1 MSLLKLKQQKY
12 KNPNKYIIKNNKF
25 IRDFDKLYKNI
36 DDPWN
41 QKKNFEFSE
50 QFIFC
55 ISGLLNRI
63 NENKTK
69 ISVLDIG
76 AGSGILKKYLN
87 KDFKYIGTDIYK
99 NKNKNKNVIFD
110 DIRVLNKSFI
120 NKYDLIF
127 CLKTIYYVSDD
138 IKIVLNNFK
147 RYLKKNGLLIISYN
161 LKKNSYS
168 NKFLTDSKLKNLL
181 NNNFKELFTIEINRE
196 KYLRNNGEKMS
207 IFIFS
212 K

>member
-1 MSLLKLKQQKY
+1 M
-12 KNPNKYIIKNNKF
+12 
-25 IRDFDKLYKNI
+25 YKNI
-36 DDPWN
+36 NDPWD

-63 NENKTK
+63 NKNKKK
-69 ISVLDIG
+69 ISVLDVG

-87 KDFKYIGTDIYK
+87 KNFKYTGTDIYK
-99 NKNKNKNVIFD
+99 NKSKNVIFD
-110 DIRVLNKSFI
+110 DIRVLNNSFI

-138 IKIVLNNFK
+138 IKIVLHNFRK
-147 RYLKKNGLLIISYN
+147 YLKKNGLLIISYN

-168 NKFLTDSKLKNLL
+168 NKFLTDLKLKNLL
-181 NNNFKELFTIEINRE
+181 DNNFKELFTLEINRE
-196 KYLRNNGEKMS
+196 KYLKKDGEKVS

>member
-1 MSLLKLKQQKY
+1 MSLLKLKYQKY

-63 NENKTK
+63 NKNKKK

-87 KDFKYIGTDIYK
+87 KNFKYTGTDIF
-99 NKNKNKNVIFD
+99 KNKNKNVIFD
-110 DIRVLNKSFI
+110 DIRVLNNSFI

-138 IKIVLNNFK
+138 IKVVLNNFK
-147 RYLKKNGLLIISYN
+147 KYLKKNGLLVISYN
-161 LKKNSYS
+161 LKKKSYS
-168 NKFLTDSKLKNLL
+168 NKFLTDLKLKKLL
-181 NNNFKELFTIEINRE
+181 NYDFKELFTLEINRE
-196 KYLRNNGEKMS
+196 KYLKNDGEKMS

>member
-1 MSLLKLKQQKY
+1 MSLLKLKYQKY
-12 KNPNKYIIKNNKF
+12 KNPNKYIIKHNKF
-25 IRDFDKLYKNI
+25 VRDFDKLYKNI
-36 DDPWN
+36 NDPWD

-50 QFIFC
+50 QFVFC

-63 NENKTK
+63 NKNKKK
-69 ISVLDIG
+69 ISVLDVG

-87 KDFKYIGTDIYK
+87 KNFKYTGTDIYK
-99 NKNKNKNVIFD
+99 NKSKNVIFD
-110 DIRVLNKSFI
+110 DIRVLNNSFI

-138 IKIVLNNFK
+138 IKIVLHNFRK
-147 RYLKKNGLLIISYN
+147 YLKKNGLLIISYN

-168 NKFLTDSKLKNLL
+168 NKFLTDLKLKNLL
-181 NNNFKELFTIEINRE
+181 DNNFKELFTLEINRE
-196 KYLRNNGEKMS
+196 KYLKKDGEKVS

>member
-1 MSLLKLKQQKY
+1 MSLLKLKYQKY
-12 KNPNKYIIKNNKF
+12 KNPNKYIIKHNKF
-25 IRDFDKLYKNI
+25 VRDFDKLYKNI
-36 DDPWN
+36 NDPWDH
-41 QKKNFEFSE
+41 KKNFEFSE

-63 NENKTK
+63 NKNKKK
-69 ISVLDIG
+69 ISVLDVG

-87 KDFKYIGTDIYK
+87 KNFKYTGTDIYK
-99 NKNKNKNVIFD
+99 NKSKNVIFD
-110 DIRVLNKSFI
+110 DIRVLNNSFI

-138 IKIVLNNFK
+138 IKIVLHNFRK
-147 RYLKKNGLLIISYN
+147 YLKKNGLLIISYN

-168 NKFLTDSKLKNLL
+168 NKFLTDLKLKNLL
-181 NNNFKELFTIEINRE
+181 DNNFKELFTLEINRE
-196 KYLRNNGEKMS
+196 KYLKKDGEKVS

>member
-1 MSLLKLKQQKY
+1 MSLLKLKYQKY

-25 IRDFDKLYKNI
+25 VRDFDKLYKNI
-36 DDPWN
+36 NDPWD

-63 NENKTK
+63 NKNKKK
-69 ISVLDIG
+69 ISVLDVG

-87 KDFKYIGTDIYK
+87 KNFKYTGTDIYK
-99 NKNKNKNVIFD
+99 NKSKNVIFD
-110 DIRVLNKSFI
+110 DIRVLNNSFI

-138 IKIVLNNFK
+138 IKIVLHNFRK
-147 RYLKKNGLLIISYN
+147 YLKKNGLLIISYN

-168 NKFLTDSKLKNLL
+168 NKFLTDLRLKNLL
-181 NNNFKELFTIEINRE
+181 DNNFKELFTLEINRE
-196 KYLRNNGEKMS
+196 KYLKKDGEKVS

>member
-1 MSLLKLKQQKY
+1 MSLLKLKYQKY
-12 KNPNKYIIKNNKF
+12 KNPNKYLIKNNKF
-25 IRDFDKLYKNI
+25 IRNFDKLYKNI
-36 DDPWN
+36 KDPWN

-55 ISGLLNRI
+55 ISGLLNNI
-63 NENKTK
+63 NKNKKK
-69 ISVLDIG
+69 ISVLDVG
-76 AGSGILKKYLN
+76 AGSSVLKKYLN
-87 KDFKYIGTDIYK
+87 KNFKYTGTDIYK
-99 NKNKNKNVIFD
+99 NKNLILD
-110 DIRVLNKSFI
+110 DIRVLNNSFI

-138 IKIVLNNFK
+138 IKNVINNFK
-147 RYLKKNGLLIISYN
+147 KYLKKNGLLIISYN
-161 LKKNSYS
+161 LKKDSYS
-168 NKFLTDSKLKNLL
+168 NKFLTILKLKKIL

-196 KYLRNNGEKMS
+196 KDLKKNGEKMN

>member
-1 MSLLKLKQQKY
+1 MSLLIFKQKKY

-55 ISGLLNRI
+55 ISGLLNYL
-63 NENKTK
+63 NKNKKK
-69 ISVLDIG
+69 ISVLDVG

-87 KDFKYIGTDIYK
+87 KNFKYLGTDIHK
-99 NKNKNKNVIFD
+99 KKMKNVIFD
-110 DIRVLNKSFI
+110 DVKILNKSFI

-138 IKIVLNNFK
+138 IKLVLNNFK
-147 RYLKKNGLLIISYN
+147 KYLKKNGLLIISYN
-161 LKKNSYS
+161 LTKNSYS
-168 NKFLTDSKLKNLL
+168 NKFLTDLKLKNLL
-181 NNNFKELFTIEINRE
+181 NNHFKELFTIEINRE
-196 KYLRNNGEKMS
+196 KYLKNKGEKMS
-207 IFIFS
+207 IFVFN